1 MFKLFSKKKTEPAV
15 AQKIPQHIA
24 FICDGN
30 RRWAE
35 ARGLP
40 PLAGHKAGIA
50 NFENLVD
57 WYIAHGVSTITFFI
71 FSTENWNRSQEE
83 VDYLMDLFY
92 TELKKNMKHAV
103 EKNLRYR
110 VIGSRDRLPT
120 KLAKLCDELEQT
132 STDGTNGTVVF
143 ALNYGGQ
150 DEIINAVNDAI
161 AGGAP
166 VDKASFE
173 TYLDTGDLLP
183 IDLMV
188 RTSNEYRISNFLLWK
203 LAYAE
208 LLFVPEH
215 WPDLV
220 RSEKMWQY
228 THWTNSP
235 NATDALVAGKRQ
247 TMPVQKNKGRE
258 NVQYCTTCYR
268 RFCYGHCRGV
278 GRAGGILWFACRAL
292 VGGGDCRRYDY

>member
-1 MFKLFSKKKTEPAV
+1 MLKLFTKKKSDNVQV
-15 AQKIPQHIA
+15 AAPRVPQHIA

-35 ARGLP
+35 NRGLP
-40 PLAGHKAGIA
+40 PLAGHKAGIS

-57 WYIAHGVSTITFFI
+57 WFISRGVTTITFFI
-71 FSTENWNRSQEE
+71 FSTENWNRSDEE
-83 VDYLMDLFY
+83 VNFLMDLFY
-92 TELKKNMKHAV
+92 TELKKNMQHAV

-110 VIGSRDRLPT
+110 IIGSRARLPE

-132 STDGTNGTVVF
+132 SAENTGGTVVF

-150 DEIINAVNDAI
+150 DEIVTAVNAAI
-161 AGGAP
+161 ENGTP
-166 VDKASFE
+166 VDKDTFE
-173 TYLDTGDLLP
+173 TFLDTGDLLP

-188 RTSNEYRISNFLLWK
+188 RTSNEFRISNFLLWK

-220 RSEKMWQY
+220 KSEKLWQFTLDEY
-228 THWTNSP
+228 
-235 NATDALVAGKRQ
+235 AKR
-247 TMPVQKNKGRE
+247 N
-258 NVQYCTTCYR
+258 R
-268 RFCYGHCRGV
+268 RF
-278 GRAGGILWFACRAL
+278 
-292 VGGGDCRRYDY
+292 GGGKKKNYAGAK

>member
-1 MFKLFSKKKTEPAV
+1 MLKLFTKKKSDNVQV
-15 AQKIPQHIA
+15 AAPRVPQHIA

-35 ARGLP
+35 NRGLP
-40 PLAGHKAGIA
+40 PLAGHKAGIS

-57 WYIAHGVSTITFFI
+57 WFISRGVTTITFFI
-71 FSTENWNRSQEE
+71 FSTENWNRSDEE
-83 VDYLMDLFY
+83 VNFLMDLFY
-92 TELKKNMKHAV
+92 TELKKNMQHAV

-110 VIGSRDRLPT
+110 IIGSRARLPE

-132 STDGTNGTVVF
+132 SAENTGGTVVF

-150 DEIINAVNDAI
+150 DEIVTAVNVAI
-161 AGGAP
+161 ENGTT
-166 VDKASFE
+166 VDKDTFE
-173 TYLDTGDLLP
+173 TFLDTGDLLP

-188 RTSNEYRISNFLLWK
+188 RTSNEFRISNFLLWK

-220 RSEKMWQY
+220 KSEKLWQLTLDEY
-228 THWTNSP
+228 
-235 NATDALVAGKRQ
+235 AKR
-247 TMPVQKNKGRE
+247 N
-258 NVQYCTTCYR
+258 R
-268 RFCYGHCRGV
+268 RF
-278 GRAGGILWFACRAL
+278 
-292 VGGGDCRRYDY
+292 GGGKKKNYAGAK

>member
-1 MFKLFSKKKTEPAV
+1 MLKLFKKKKSIAPIDTTKKVPR
-15 AQKIPQHIA
+15 HIA

-40 PLAGHKAGIA
+40 PLAGHQAGIA

-57 WYIAHGVSTITFFI
+57 WFIARGVTTITFFL

-83 VDYLMDLFY
+83 VDFLMNLFY
-92 TELKKNMKHAV
+92 TELDKNMKHAL

-110 VIGSRDRLPT
+110 VIGEKS
-120 KLAKLCDELEQT
+120 A
-132 STDGTNGTVVF
+132 DGTAGTVVF

-150 DEIINAVNDAI
+150 DEIVAAVNDAI
-161 AGGAP
+161 ATGEP
-166 VDKASFE
+166 VDKETFE
-173 TYLDTGDLLP
+173 TFLDTGELLP

-188 RTSNEYRISNFLLWK
+188 RTSNEFRISNFLLWK

-220 RSEKMWQY
+220 RDEKMWQY
-228 THWTNSP
+228 TLDEY
-235 NATDALVAGKRQ
+235 AKR
-247 TMPVQKNKGRE
+247 N
-258 NVQYCTTCYR
+258 R
-268 RFCYGHCRGV
+268 RF
-278 GRAGGILWFACRAL
+278 
-292 VGGGDCRRYDY
+292 GGGKKADYSGKAKQK

>member
-1 MFKLFSKKKTEPAV
+1 MFKLFKKKAENKACDV
-15 AQKIPQHIA
+15 AKIPQHIA

-40 PLAGHKAGIA
+40 PLMGHKAGIS

-57 WYIAHGVSTITFFI
+57 WFIARGVSTFTFFI
-71 FSTENWNRSQEE
+71 FSTENWNRSKEE
-83 VDYLMDLFY
+83 IDFLMDLFY
-92 TELKKNMKHAV
+92 TELNKNMKHAL

-110 VIGSRDRLPT
+110 VIGSRDRLPK
-120 KLAKLCDELEQT
+120 KLAKLCDKLEESSAENT
-132 STDGTNGTVVF
+132 AGTVVF

-150 DEIINAVNDAI
+150 DEIVNAVNDAI
-161 AGGAP
+161 AAGKP
-166 VDKASFE
+166 VDKETFE
-173 TYLDTGDLLP
+173 TFLDTGDLLP

-208 LLFVPEH
+208 LLFLPEH

-220 RSEKMWQY
+220 KSEKLWQY
-228 THWTNSP
+228 TLDEF
-235 NATDALVAGKRQ
+235 AKR
-247 TMPVQKNKGRE
+247 N
-258 NVQYCTTCYR
+258 R
-268 RFCYGHCRGV
+268 RF
-278 GRAGGILWFACRAL
+278 
-292 VGGGDCRRYDY
+292 GGGKKANYSGRKK